1 MKRRIQ
7 IAAIALAATLVALP
21 TVAETLDDVLS
32 RHYEA
37 IGGLDAW
44 RAVETCRWNGRMVMP
59 AGVEAPFSM
68 TFARP
73 LKARL
78 EITIQDMTGTQV
90 YDGETAWAQLPFAGS
105 SEPVVMPEDQAQLMR
120 EQADLDGPLVDWQEK
135 GHQLELVGK
144 ETTGG
149 AEAYHVRA
157 ELAGG
162 TVRDF
167 FIDAETSLLVRQEAT
182 VMVQGEPMEIETIF
196 SDHRKVGDIVVA
208 HTIESKPKEAPSGQ
222 VLKIDSI
229 DIGIEIA
236 EDFFDMPSAGLEGAD
251 ETGGE

>member
-7 IAAIALAATLVALP
+7 VAAIALAATLVALP
-21 TVAETLDDVLS
+21 AVAETLDAVLS

-44 RAVETCRWNGRMVMP
+44 RAVETCRWNGRMEMP
-59 AGVEAPFSM
+59 AGMEAPFSM

-78 EITIQDMTGTQV
+78 EIEIQDMTGIQV

-144 ETTGG
+144 ETIGV

-162 TVRDF
+162 NVRDF
-167 FIDAETSLLVRQEAT
+167 FIDAETGLLVRQEAT

-196 SDHRKVGDIVVA
+196 SDHRNVGGMVVA

-229 DIGIEIA
+229 DIGIEIP
-236 EDFFDMPSAGLEGAD
+236 EDFFDMPSAELEGSEGA
-251 ETGGE
+251 GGE